1 MPDLPASG
9 RSHLRAR
16 RWDVLVLGGAL
27 PGLVT
32 AARLC
37 LAGHRVLVIEE
48 EAAAQTF
55 EPLREPFLLTGAVGP
70 GLLAGVLRDLGV
82 PLIELRRLE
91 QSPLAFQVVTPEARI
106 DVGSPTRTA
115 EELVAWG
122 LAKPDTA
129 QPLLRALVRAA
140 AAEHD
145 AMLTAPVVRAG
156 GFRRLGRSAAAP
168 PSRHARGMPAEAAS
182 APLELVPFFD
192 AQVRALSN
200 LAEAD
205 PGPEAR
211 ARLLGAALEGGATFP
226 STETTLRGLLRARI
240 RALHG
245 EFKSMP
251 GGFELVS
258 ADAEP
263 GVAPARSTDLWLG
276 RALVINV
283 PRGLLARALRE
294 AEAPVPE
301 LVDVAEPG
309 VRRARVHLR
318 TRRSVIPEG
327 MARRIIRVDGKR
339 VITISAYP
347 ASSNSDVVEVV
358 ASAVGASGDEIERA
372 VLELMPFCEGRLVR
386 HPTPEPRWD
395 DDDALEDPSHN
406 AAWPGEVEIRLA
418 SRPRVYQ
425 LPRAGLAGLGVEG
438 DVLLGWR
445 AAERIAAD
453 LG

>member
-27 PGLVT
+27 PGLVA

-37 LAGHRVLVIEE
+37 MAGQRVLVIEE

-55 EPLREPFLLTGAVGP
+55 EPLREPFLLTGAVGQ
-70 GLLAGVLRDLGV
+70 GLLAGVLRDLNV

-91 QSPLAFQVVTPEARI
+91 QSPLAFQVVTPDARI

-122 LAKPDTA
+122 LAKPDAA

-156 GFRRLGRSAAAP
+156 GLRRLGRGAAP
-168 PSRHARGMPAEAAS
+168 PTRHARGMPAEAAS
-182 APLELVPFFD
+182 APPELAPFFD

-211 ARLLGAALEGGATFP
+211 ARLLGAVLEGGATFP
-226 STETTLRGLLRARI
+226 SAETTLRGLLRARI

-251 GGFELVS
+251 GRFELVS

-276 RALVINV
+276 RALVVNV

-294 AEAPVPE
+294 ADAPVPE
-301 LVDVAEPG
+301 ILDVEEPRG
-309 VRRARVHLR
+309 RRARVHLR
-318 TRRSVIPEG
+318 TRRAVIPEG

-347 ASSNSDVVEVV
+347 ASPTSDVVDVV
-358 ASAVGASGDEIERA
+358 AGAVGASGDEIETA

-386 HPTPEPRWD
+386 HPTPEPLWD
-395 DDDALEDPSHN
+395 DDDALEDPSHS

-418 SRPRVYQ
+418 ARPRVYQ

-445 AAERIAAD
+445 GAERISAD

>member
-1 MPDLPASG
+1 MPNLPASG

-27 PGLVT
+27 PGLVA

-37 LAGHRVLVIEE
+37 LAGRRVLVIEE
-48 EAAAQTF
+48 EAAAQSF
-55 EPLREPFLLTGAVGP
+55 EPLREPFLLTGALGQ

-91 QSPLAFQVVTPEARI
+91 QSPLTFQVVMPEARI

-122 LAKPDTA
+122 LAKPDAA

-145 AMLTAPVVRAG
+145 AMLAAPVVRTG
-156 GFRRLGRSAAAP
+156 GLRRLGRSAASP
-168 PSRHARGMPAEAAS
+168 PTRHARGMPAEAAAV
-182 APLELVPFFD
+182 APELAAFFD

-200 LAEAD
+200 LAQAD

-211 ARLLGAALEGGATFP
+211 ARLLGAVLEGGATFP
-226 STETTLRGLLRARI
+226 SSETTLRGLLRARI

-245 EFKSMP
+245 EFRSMP

-258 ADAEP
+258 ADSEP

-276 RALVINV
+276 RALVVNV

-294 AEAPVPE
+294 ADAAVPE

-318 TRRSVIPEG
+318 TRRAVIPEG
-327 MARRIIRVDGKR
+327 MARRIVRADGER
-339 VITISAYP
+339 VIAISVYP
-347 ASSNSDVVEVV
+347 VNPSSDVVDVI
-358 ASAVGASGDEIERA
+358 ASAVAADADEIERA
-372 VLELMPFCEGRLVR
+372 VLALMPFCEGRLVR
-386 HPTPEPRWD
+386 HPTPRPRWD
-395 DDDALEDPSHN
+395 DDDALEDPSHS

-438 DVLLGWR
+438 DILLGWR
-445 AAERIAAD
+445 SAERIAGD